1 MRIYTHS
8 WQEIDAVYEQIKFS
22 WLWQIQHN
30 SNQRKLL
37 EYVDDGIRQ
46 YQELRGFWQDELWWH
61 EYILNQSTIST
72 SDAVKATLLNNLAGV
87 YLDIGNLAQ
96 AVEFLED
103 VLKIDRS
110 TGDIAAMSITINNLG
125 MVYHALGD
133 RQQALAYLEQALP
146 IHRQVGNRTMEA
158 TTLNNIGSV
167 YDALG
172 DKQGALAYYEQAL
185 PLFRQVGDKGGEA
198 TTLNNIGLVYD
209 ALGDKQGALAYYEQA
224 LPLLRQVG
232 DRWVE
237 SITCYNMAMVY
248 RSKGDL
254 AMAEQWLMRRV
265 ELDEAIGHLDL
276 ASDRAMLEQ
285 VRQEQQAG

>member
-158 TTLNNIGSV
+158 TTL
-167 YDALG
+167 
-172 DKQGALAYYEQAL
+172 
-185 PLFRQVGDKGGEA
+185 
-198 TTLNNIGLVYD
+198 TNIGLVYD